1 MDDWWA
7 KCEHAGSPDGQE
19 DRPEGG
25 SDDRPLSPHASR
37 AGLGGW
43 IGEAEADA
51 SRRALAQVERRL
63 ELVDLLHRRGTG
75 MLGFVVATMASCIL
89 AVFVSIWLGFG
100 AVEAVLA
107 CWLTANLV
115 FILVAARC
123 VQNFPLR
130 R

>member
-7 KCEHAGSPDGQE
+7 KCEHDGSRAGTD
-19 DRPEGG
+19 EGAY
-25 SDDRPLSPHASR
+25 DRPLSPHASR

-43 IGEAEADA
+43 IGEADADA
-51 SRRALAQVERRL
+51 SRRALAEVERRL
-63 ELVDLLHRRGTG
+63 ELVDLLHRRSAG
-75 MLGFVVATMASCIL
+75 MLGFVIATMAACIL
-89 AVFVSIWLGFG
+89 AVLVSIGLGYG
-100 AVEAVLA
+100 AVVAVLA

-123 VQNFPLR
+123 VQDFPLR